1 MGERDDGERRG
12 AAPVPLRPG
21 GVTESAAGLR
31 EARPLA
37 PGGGLPVDAGPLRLG
52 LSTGALFPV
61 PTEAVPALAA
71 RRGLVDLEV
80 MLQTAG
86 EYAPAF
92 ARDLAGR
99 CRDQGCRVHA
109 VHVWQEFH
117 PLLSPYA
124 RRAEEAVAL
133 FDLAIEGAARLGA
146 RALVWHGPKR
156 TDMANPGG
164 WERFLEVAAER
175 ADACEAAGLALGI
188 ENVSWCALATTR
200 EVAAFAGRLDD
211 LDPERTGRIGF
222 VFDPFQAAEAGQNP
236 FMTLAA
242 MGDRVLDVHLSD
254 IKEADP
260 TGRHLPPGEGDL
272 PWPALLRAIAGAYRG
287 PMMLEG
293 VVGELAGRLDR
304 SRALLEP
311 ILAEVVDVNAEAE
324 ADPCEGTPAAGVLE
338 GIRLFNAREFY
349 ACHEVIEHEWHAER
363 RPVRRLYQG
372 ILQIG
377 VGFLHA
383 LRGNH
388 RGALLLLADGI
399 AKTAE
404 FAPCCR
410 GIEAGRL
417 AVEAEACLDR
427 LRALGP
433 ERLAAFDQATI
444 PRIHLSP
451 AAGDPPS
458 G

>member
-1 MGERDDGERRG
+1 MGERDDEERRG
-12 AAPVPLRPG
+12 TEPVPLRPG
-21 GVTESAAGLR
+21 SGSSVV
-31 EARPLA
+31 LA
-37 PGGGLPVDAGPLRLG
+37 SRSPNAPAGGLASDIGPLRLG

-61 PTEAVPALAA
+61 PTEAVPAMAA

-92 ARDLAGR
+92 ARDLAAR

-124 RRAEEAVAL
+124 RRAEEAAAL

-146 RALVWHGPKR
+146 RVLVWHGPKR
-156 TDMANPGG
+156 TEAANPGG
-164 WERFLEVAAER
+164 WDRFLEVAAAR
-175 ADACEAAGLALGI
+175 AAACETAGLALGI

-200 EVAAFAGRLDD
+200 EVAAFAARLDE
-211 LDPERTGRIGF
+211 LDPGRTGRIGF

-272 PWPALLRAIAGAYRG
+272 PWPALVRAVAGVYQG

-293 VVGELAGRLDR
+293 VVGELTGRLER
-304 SRALLEP
+304 SRALLDP
-311 ILAEVVDVNAEAE
+311 ILAEVARAGDE
-324 ADPCEGTPAAGVLE
+324 ADPCAGAPPAGVLE
-338 GIRLFNAREFY
+338 GIRLFNEREFY
-349 ACHEVIEHEWHAER
+349 ECHETIEHEWHAER
-363 RPVRRLYQG
+363 RSVRRLYQG

-388 RGALLLLADGI
+388 RGALLLLGDGI

-404 FAPCCR
+404 FAPSCR

-417 AVEAEACLDR
+417 AVEAQACLDR
-427 LRALGP
+427 LRDLGP
-433 ERLAAFDQATI
+433 ERLASFDQEMI
-444 PRIHLSP
+444 PRIHVSP
-451 AAGDPPS
+451 VGGAAPRG
-458 G
+458 

>member
-1 MGERDDGERRG
+1 MGGLDDGERWG
-12 AAPVPLRPG
+12 AGPVPLRPNG
-21 GVTESAAGLR
+21 AAGPAVGLR
-31 EARPLA
+31 EARVLA
-37 PGGGLPVDAGPLRLG
+37 PVDGPRSGAGPLRLG

-71 RRGLVDLEV
+71 RRGLADLEV

-92 ARDLAGR
+92 ARELAGR
-99 CRDQGCRVHA
+99 CADYGCHVHA

-146 RALVWHGPKR
+146 RVVVWHGPKR
-156 TDMANPGG
+156 SDMAGPAC
-164 WERFLEVAAER
+164 WDRFVAVAAER
-175 ADACEAAGLALGI
+175 AAACEAAGLALGV

-200 EVAAFAGRLDD
+200 EVAAFAARMDD
-211 LDPERTGRIGF
+211 LDPAGTGRIGF

-260 TGRHLPPGEGDL
+260 SGRHLPPGEGDL

-287 PMMLEG
+287 PLMLEG
-293 VVGELAGRLDR
+293 VVGELVGRLDR

-311 ILAEVVDVNAEAE
+311 LLAEVGDAAAES
-324 ADPCEGTPAAGVLE
+324 DPCGGAPPAGVME

-404 FAPCCR
+404 FAPSCR

-417 AVEAEACLDR
+417 AVEAQVCLDR
-427 LRALGP
+427 LRELGP
-433 ERLAAFDQATI
+433 ERLASFDPATI
-444 PRIHLSP
+444 PTIRLSPTP
-451 AAGDPPS
+451 AAGVPP
-458 G
+458 GG

>member
-1 MGERDDGERRG
+1 LGERDDGQRRG
-12 AAPVPLRPG
+12 TAPVPLRPNGAG
-21 GVTESAAGLR
+21 GSAVGLR
-31 EARPLA
+31 EARPTA
-37 PGGGLPVDAGPLRLG
+37 EAGALPVDAGPLRLG
-52 LSTGALFPV
+52 LSTGALYPV

-71 RRGLVDLEV
+71 KRGLVDLEV

-92 ARDLAGR
+92 ARDLAAR
-99 CRDQGCRVHA
+99 CGDHGCRVHA

-124 RRAEEAVAL
+124 RRAEEAIAL
-133 FDLAIEGAARLGA
+133 FDLAVEGAATLGA
-146 RALVWHGPKR
+146 RVVVWHGPKR
-156 TDMANPGG
+156 SEVAAPGG
-164 WERFLEVAAER
+164 WERFLAVADER
-175 ADACEAAGLALGI
+175 SRACAAAGLALGV

-200 EVAAFAGRLDD
+200 EVAAFAARLEE

-254 IKEADP
+254 IDEADP
-260 TGRHLPPGEGDL
+260 AGRHLPPGEGDL
-272 PWPALLRAIAGAYRG
+272 PWPALLRAIGGAYRG
-287 PMMLEG
+287 PLMLEG
-293 VVGELAGRLDR
+293 VVGELVARLDK

-311 ILAEVVDVNAEAE
+311 ILAEVAAEA
-324 ADPCEGTPAAGVLE
+324 ADPCLGAPPAGVLE
-338 GIRLFNAREFY
+338 GIRLFNAGEFY
-349 ACHEVIEHEWHAER
+349 ACHEAIEHEWHAER

-383 LRGNH
+383 LRGNY

-404 FAPCCR
+404 FAPACR

-417 AVEAEACLDR
+417 AVEAQACLDR
-427 LRALGP
+427 LRDLGP
-433 ERLAAFDQATI
+433 ERLAEFDQASI
-444 PRIHLSP
+444 PRVHLSP
-451 AAGDPPS
+451 GVGEPAG